1 MIRPIS
7 WQFSQL
13 AARIRRVS
21 VVQLLTSNVDCQATE
36 LSCSIS
42 PPSSLTLS
50 PSSSVTVKDCV
61 LGLHLTA
68 TRCHLPYGI
77 SVTCHPTQVNT
88 PRYNPARHASTW
100 FTCLGGM
107 EGWVDLVTYQDGLA
121 VHRRSP
127 IQVLTWQRTA
137 GVIAQA
143 YEPGAGGWEA
153 VKVIFGQSLIF
164 QAVVTSEQPKRGNLF
179 IQRRKWSASAHN
191 QENLWFFLKIRTQA
205 RKPGAGE
212 AVALSTKLLGEQ
224 LIHPTPQFFSLTY
237 S

>member
-164 QAVVTSEQPKRGNLF
+164 QAVVSSQKGEIYLF
-179 IQRRKWSASAHN
+179 NEENGVQVPTIRKIYD
-191 QENLWFFLKIRTQA
+191 FFFKIRTQA